1 LAGSLAA
8 GGRGGIET
16 QPTANA
22 LDNANAQKAGFM
34 ENPGNEMKRTNR
46 ERERATVYPTSI
58 CEAAAVA
65 PRRATSGTKQ
75 E

>member
-1 LAGSLAA
+1 LAA
-8 GGRGGIET
+8 GGRGGTET

-34 ENPGNEMKRTNR
+34 KNPGNEMKWTNG
-46 ERERATVYPTSI
+46 EREKERLDPMSI